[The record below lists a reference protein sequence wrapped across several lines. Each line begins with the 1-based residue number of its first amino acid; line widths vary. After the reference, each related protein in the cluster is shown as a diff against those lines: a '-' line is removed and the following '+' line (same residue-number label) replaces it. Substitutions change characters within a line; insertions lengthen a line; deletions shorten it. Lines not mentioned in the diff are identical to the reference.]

1 MLLPRL
7 RGGKKWFAVEA
18 KSFEIEIEEGKNGLR
33 GCIRERRKGITSWIR
48 FGRHSLSRLL
58 SGLEDCC
65 RATKVSVWEN
75 VWEEDGRRYKMEKG
89 SNQSGVFIRCSV
101 RDYGGKN
108 YILMFPEGNG
118 IVGGWKILAEKMRQ
132 LGVRSSDE
140 IQREE
145 KAEKT
150 LREEKQ
156 RTSKPLPRLL
166 KPIPNPLTEFNK
178 LEKTFGGN
186 VAYVKIGDEEVQERV
201 DQLRRCLVGRWG
213 SGPAQIPGVET
224 IRRWARM
231 QWNINN
237 SLAVVSLGRGLWL
250 FEFESREEVD
260 RVLKVGKRRFGTNL
274 VHLRTWGED
283 LGCSNQ
289 GFSEEKAWVR
299 VMGLPVHLW
308 SRTVMEKIGNA
319 CGGFLAVDKET
330 DELGDLGWARILV
343 SWKKP
348 EPPNTVEVECGGTR
362 FRLQLWWE
370 LSPQYATVA
379 GLDQMRNPS
388 SYRDDDGNSRAWERV
403 GGAAIETA
411 GGDVGDKHPVSSKQA
426 VWQAVGQR
434 AAGSLMGQISGQRT
448 GQNSDQEAGRR
459 AGWACQPFGLPGRA
473 RKGIRCNGVVG
484 SNSQNKVGFKSG
496 PSTKAIFKQK
506 REPFPALVPS
516 ISFNDETEGAL
527 NMETEIL
534 GEAVAETS
542 QIQVESQRAETALD
556 GPDLSNRFEMSM
568 PIINSP
574 SLSFFGRPLFQGGP
588 SGLGGPGG
596 LYGPGEEVEGVMP
609 MEMVAAN
616 EMKEGSSQEG
626 MLVEYRQE
634 EGIVEAT
641 PLAVEGY
648 ERWEDSML
656 VKFSEFLGFATEGF
670 ESQIIELMR
679 QMVKSQNKGPRPG
692 QAPISRCERELKIL
706 ECTINYGGQRNGK
719 SANRDR
725 GNFLLKLG

>member
-1 MLLPRL
+1 MFPPQL
-7 RGGKKWFAVEA
+7 RGGKKWFAFEA
-18 KSFEIEIEEGKNGLR
+18 KSFEIEIEEVKNGLR
-33 GCIRERRKGITSWIR
+33 GCIWERRKGITSWIR
-48 FGRHSLSRLL
+48 FGRRSLSCLL

-65 RATKVSVWEN
+65 RATRVSVWEN
-75 VWEEDGRRYKMEKG
+75 VWEEDGRRYEMEKG

-101 RDYGGKN
+101 RDYGGKI

-118 IVGGWKILAEKMRQ
+118 LIGGWKILAEKMRQ

-145 KAEKT
+145 KVKKT
-150 LREEKQ
+150 KREEKQ

-166 KPIPNPLTEFNK
+166 KPILNPIAEVSK
-178 LEKTFGGN
+178 LEKTFGGK

-201 DQLRRCLVGRWG
+201 DQLCRCLVGRWG

-260 RVLKVGKRRFGTNL
+260 RVLKVRKRRFGTNL

-283 LGCSNQ
+283 FGYSSQ

-299 VMGLPVHLW
+299 VVGLPVHLW
-308 SRTVMEKIGNA
+308 SRTVMEKIGDA

-330 DELGDLGWARILV
+330 DKLGELGWARILV
-343 SWKKP
+343 RWKKS
-348 EPPNTVEVECGGTR
+348 EPPNTVEVECGRTR

-370 LSPQYATVA
+370 LSPQYTTVSFA
-379 GLDQMRNPS
+379 DQMRNPS
-388 SYRDDDGNSRAWERV
+388 SYRDDDVDSRAWERV
-403 GGAAIETA
+403 DGETA

-426 VWQAVGQR
+426 IWQAAGQR
-434 AAGSLMGQISGQRT
+434 SAGSLVGQSSGRKTGQIP
-448 GQNSDQEAGRR
+448 DQEAGRR
-459 AGWACQPFGLPGRA
+459 AGWACQPFGLPGRT
-473 RKGIRCNGVVG
+473 RKGIRRNGVVG
-484 SNSQNKVGFKSG
+484 FHSQNKVGFNTG
-496 PSTKAIFKQK
+496 PSTKAIFKQRK
-506 REPFPALVPS
+506 EPCPAQVPS
-516 ISFNDETEGAL
+516 ISFTAETEGAL
-527 NMETEIL
+527 NMENENH
-534 GEAVAETS
+534 GEAVAETN

-568 PIINSP
+568 PIVNSP

-596 LYGPGEEVEGVMP
+596 LYGPGEEVEGVLP
-609 MEMVAAN
+609 LEMVAAN

-641 PLAVEGY
+641 PLVVEGY
-648 ERWEDSML
+648 EKWEDSML

-679 QMVKSQNKGPRPG
+679 QMVKTQNKGPRPG
-692 QAPISRCERELKIL
+692 QTPISRCERELKKL

-725 GNFLLKLG
+725 GNLLLKLG